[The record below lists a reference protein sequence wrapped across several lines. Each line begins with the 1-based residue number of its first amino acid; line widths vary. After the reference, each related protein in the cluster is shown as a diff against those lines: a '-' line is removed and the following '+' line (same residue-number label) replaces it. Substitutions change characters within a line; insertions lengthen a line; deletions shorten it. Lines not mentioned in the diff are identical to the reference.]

1 MANDSGGER
10 SEPHQHVPV
19 PIKTELLVKVAWT
32 TVTALVSVMVYIFT
46 TFATMTYVDGKVETE
61 SNKIARIEKVVDR
74 IDERTW
80 QLAGKKGPPPI
91 GKKE

>member
-1 MANDSGGER
+1 M
-10 SEPHQHVPV
+10 
-19 PIKTELLVKVAWT
+19 KTEFLIKFAWMIG
-32 TVTALVSVMVYIFT
+32 TALVSLVAYIFT